1 MKVWSFMSNQTYTPQ
16 EEPPRRKSQS
26 MKIWLPTLALLIIAV
41 FLIYQST
48 KPPLP
53 KNSDIPTLIPGSQNA
68 LEMLLYTQLPQLVTE
83 IGHSNWSLDEIQ
95 FNSDNTQA
103 MLWMAESDE
112 DEDILAREP
121 EMVLAIWDET
131 TRMWQLHQ
139 MSDED
144 FISVFMG
151 SDFKDSEIA
160 SRFFPDADPK
170 ASPTGVVYGGYKLP
184 WKAGLTKRLTWS
196 VAHGSC
202 YPKYYCTY
210 AFDFADG
217 TMFEILASK
226 GGYVYHWRDTCSN
239 NDSGCTNSITIEDR
253 TTNPWTYQIYL
264 HLAKGSIPAN
274 LKVKGTPVAQGMK
287 LGNADNTGNSTGHH
301 LHFMVI
307 EKTTLDSCRNYCFGR
322 SVDITFSDVSIN
334 WHDGTRGGRPR
345 LAYEAAWYG
354 GVGQREYVS
363 GNDPNAAIFRY
374 YFFPVFKNE
383 AVR

>member
-1 MKVWSFMSNQTYTPQ
+1 MVIYEQSNIHPPSGRTAQAQIAGHENLAADPGFIDHCCFPDLSEHQTTATQ
-16 EEPPRRKSQS
+16 EFGDTHPP
-26 MKIWLPTLALLIIAV
+26 
-41 FLIYQST
+41 
-48 KPPLP
+48 
-53 KNSDIPTLIPGSQNA
+53 IPGSQNA
-68 LEMLLYTQLPQLVTE
+68 LEILLYTQLPPQLVTE

-121 EMVLAIWDET
+121 EMVLAIWDES

-160 SRFFPDADPK
+160 SRFFPPDADPPK
-170 ASPTGVVYGGYKLP
+170 ASPPTGVVYGGYKLP

-226 GGYVYHWRDTCSN
+226 GGLCLPLARYLFKQRFRLHQQHHHRRSYNQPPLDLPDLPASGKRQYSCQPESQRDAS
-239 NDSGCTNSITIEDR
+239 SARHE
-253 TTNPWTYQIYL
+253 
-264 HLAKGSIPAN
+264 
-274 LKVKGTPVAQGMK
+274 
-287 LGNADNTGNSTGHH
+287 
-301 LHFMVI
+301 
-307 EKTTLDSCRNYCFGR
+307 
-322 SVDITFSDVSIN
+322 N
-334 WHDGTRGGRPR
+334 WKC
-345 LAYEAAWYG
+345 
-354 GVGQREYVS
+354 GQYR
-363 GNDPNAAIFRY
+363 
-374 YFFPVFKNE
+374 
-383 AVR
+383 